1 MTRDPTPPDGNGAAS
16 GAFRLGRG
24 LPQGRTGTGP
34 ARQGIGMEHF
44 DSIVIGAGV
53 VGLAIARE
61 LALAGGS
68 VLIIDRGDRI
78 GGETSSRN
86 SEVIHAGIYY
96 PAGSLKARLC
106 VEGRD
111 RLYAYL
117 AARALPHRR
126 CGKLIVATDAAQE
139 PALEA
144 VARAAAANGV
154 ALTALTGADAMA
166 LEPALH
172 CTAALLSP
180 VTGIFD
186 SHAYLQALLAEAT
199 ASGAVLALRTAADAA
214 QVTPN
219 GFALRL
225 RDLPGGETIGLSCT
239 RLINA
244 AGHGAPGFAAAM
256 EGGPPAPQARMAK
269 GSYFHLPGGA
279 TFSRLVYPVP
289 EPGGLGIHLT
299 LDLQGAMRFGPDV
312 VWLDPATPPDLRVDP
327 ARRDRFAA
335 AIARYWPGVPAAK
348 LEPAFAGLRPKISG
362 PHDPA
367 ADFRIDLP
375 SDHGIPGLAQLYGIE
390 SPGLTASLALAA
402 HVVAGLAGRR
412 GKLRGGASGFF

>member
-24 LPQGRTGTGP
+24 LPQGRTGIGA

-106 VEGRD
+106 VEGSD

-117 AARALPHRR
+117 AARTLPHRR

-154 ALTALTGADAMA
+154 ALTSLTGAEAMA

-312 VWLDPATPPDLRVDP
+312 EWLDPATPPDLRVDP

-402 HVVAGLAGRR
+402 HVVAGLA
-412 GKLRGGASGFF
+412 

>member
-24 LPQGRTGTGP
+24 LPQGRTGTGA

-154 ALTALTGADAMA
+154 ALTALTGAEAKA

-244 AGHGAPGFAAAM
+244 AGHGAPGFAATI

-312 VWLDPATPPDLRVDP
+312 EWLDPATPPDLRVDP

-402 HVVAGLAGRR
+402 HVVAGLA
-412 GKLRGGASGFF
+412 

>member
-24 LPQGRTGTGP
+24 LPQGRTGIGA

-86 SEVIHAGIYY
+86 SEVIHAGLYY

-214 QVTPN
+214 EVTPN

-244 AGHGAPGFAAAM
+244 AGHGAPGFAATI

-279 TFSRLVYPVP
+279 AFSRLVYPVP

-312 VWLDPATPPDLRVDP
+312 EWLDPATPHDLRVDP

-402 HVVAGLAGRR
+402 HVVAGLA
-412 GKLRGGASGFF
+412 

>member
-24 LPQGRTGTGP
+24 LPQGRTGIGA

-154 ALTALTGADAMA
+154 ALTALTGAEAMA

-312 VWLDPATPPDLRVDP
+312 EWLDPATPPDLRVDP

-402 HVVAGLAGRR
+402 HVVAGLA
-412 GKLRGGASGFF
+412 

>member
-16 GAFRLGRG
+16 GAFRRGRG
-24 LPQGRTGTGP
+24 LPQGRTGTGT

-78 GGETSSRN
+78 GCETSSRN

-154 ALTALTGADAMA
+154 ALTALTGAEAIA

-214 QVTPN
+214 EVTPG

-256 EGGPPAPQARMAK
+256 EGGPPAPQAWMAK

-312 VWLDPATPPDLRVDP
+312 EWLDPAKPPDLRVDP
-327 ARRDRFAA
+327 TRRDRFAA
-335 AIARYWPGVPAAK
+335 AIARYWPGVPASK

-402 HVVAGLAGRR
+402 HVVAGLA
-412 GKLRGGASGFF
+412 